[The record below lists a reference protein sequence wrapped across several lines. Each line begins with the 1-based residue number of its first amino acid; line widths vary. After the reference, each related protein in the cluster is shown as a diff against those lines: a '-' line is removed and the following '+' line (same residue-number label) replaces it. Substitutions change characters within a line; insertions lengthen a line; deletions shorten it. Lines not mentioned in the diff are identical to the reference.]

1 MDSQSIHNIIE
12 CCIKKYDNKVLKDDE
27 KDRNASGDMVSY
39 MESFLGDGVMKDK
52 KTGLRLLTAGFA
64 GILFF
69 AACGK
74 EKPEKSPLSLAI
86 ADVLK
91 AGYPMAEEAATAAM
105 ADIEGAGLAV
115 EETLFGKDGN
125 CRYIFHPEDFVPE
138 EIACA
143 NVFGTYRNG
152 WENPVLAGL
161 YEEAGEAW
169 EYLYYAEYDINGD
182 GRMDYVVVHGNPNA
196 VMEENGFCGGDIWC
210 LSKDGIYERV
220 ILPEAVYLIG
230 GTWQEPELF
239 MMTLVY
245 SYKWGSQGIAVYRDY
260 EKQEM
265 ALYGWQYHYD
275 NSDEAYERVC
285 AVTVMEEIS
294 GTVLVQTGFRLFYDD
309 AEERVR
315 IEIKGR
321 KGNPDFYQV
330 ILTDRR
336 RVFLSHGEQTCMAW
350 DGNDDG
356 YEDILYYAGYD
367 GGSGGDYDDYKLFV
381 WSEEEGK
388 YAKVQLPQCIFIDY
402 EAHKICNRG
411 QSGAP
416 HQFYEIYGL
425 QNGEYQLEKGLDL
438 YYESWDGENLVD
450 VAVYSEWGEEVE
462 RTDITGLSWE
472 ETQMLLEGKYPEF
485 NFWRQG

>member
-1 MDSQSIHNIIE
+1 M
-12 CCIKKYDNKVLKDDE
+12 KK
-27 KDRNASGDMVSY
+27 S
-39 MESFLGDGVMKDK
+39 
-52 KTGLRLLTAGFA
+52 LRILTAGFV
-64 GILFF
+64 GILLLSG
-69 AACGK
+69 CGK
-74 EKPEKSPLSLAI
+74 EQTEKSPLSLAI

-91 AGYPMAEEAATAAM
+91 AEYLAAKEAAMSAK
-105 ADIEGAGLAV
+105 ADIEGAGLTI
-115 EETLFGKDGN
+115 EEVFLGKDVN
-125 CRYIFHPEDFVPE
+125 CRYIFHPDDFVPE

-143 NVFGTYRNG
+143 NVFRTYQDGR
-152 WENPVLAGL
+152 ENPVLLGL

-182 GRMDYVVVHGNPNA
+182 GRMDYVAVHGNHDDA
-196 VMEENGFCGGDIWC
+196 MEENGYCGGDIWC

-220 ILPEAVYLIG
+220 MLPKALYLTG

-239 MMTLVY
+239 VMTLVY

-265 ALYGWQYHYD
+265 ALYGWQYNYD
-275 NSDEAYERVC
+275 NSEEAYKRVRT
-285 AVTVMEEIS
+285 VTVTEEIS
-294 GTVLVQTGFRLFYDD
+294 DTALVQTGFRLLYNDD
-309 AEERVR
+309 EERVR

-321 KGNPDFYQV
+321 EGNPDFYQV
-330 ILTDRR
+330 ILTDRK
-336 RVFLSHGEQTCMAW
+336 RVLLSQGEQTCTVW
-350 DGNDDG
+350 DGNDDS

-367 GGSGGDYDDYKLFV
+367 GGSGGDFDDYKLFV
-381 WSEEEGK
+381 WFEEEGK
-388 YAKVQLPQCIFIDY
+388 YVKTELPQCIFIDY

-411 QSGAP
+411 QVGAP
-416 HQFYEIYGL
+416 HQVYEIYGL

-438 YYESWDGENLVD
+438 YYESWDGDKMID

-472 ETQMLLEGKYPEF
+472 ETQVLLEEKYPEF

>member
-1 MDSQSIHNIIE
+1 M
-12 CCIKKYDNKVLKDDE
+12 
-27 KDRNASGDMVSY
+27 GDMVFY
-39 MESFLGDGVMKDK
+39 RESFLGVGVMKDK

-64 GILFF
+64 GILLF

-91 AGYPMAEEAATAAM
+91 AAYPMAEEAATAAM

-125 CRYIFHPEDFVPE
+125 CRYIFHPDDFVPE

-161 YEEAGEAW
+161 YEGAGEAW
-169 EYLYYAEYDINGD
+169 EYLYYTEYDINGD
-182 GRMDYVVVHGNPNA
+182 GRMDYVAVHGNPDA
-196 VMEENGFCGGDIWC
+196 AMEENGFCGGDIWC
-210 LSKDGIYERV
+210 LSRDGIYERV
-220 ILPEAVYLIG
+220 MLPEAVYLIG

-275 NSDEAYERVC
+275 NSDEAYERVR
-285 AVTVMEEIS
+285 AVTVTEEIS
-294 GTVLVQTGFRLFYDD
+294 GTVLVQTGFQLLYNDN
-309 AEERVR
+309 EERVR
-315 IEIKGR
+315 VEIKGKR
-321 KGNPDFYQV
+321 GSSDFYQV

-336 RVFLSHGEQTCMAW
+336 RVFLSHGEQTCVVW

-367 GGSGGDYDDYKLFV
+367 GGSGGDFDDYKLFV

-388 YAKVQLPQCIFIDY
+388 YVKTELPPCIFIDY
-402 EAHKICNRG
+402 EAHKIWNRG

-425 QNGEYQLEKGLDL
+425 QNGEYQLEKELDL
-438 YYESWDGENLVD
+438 YYETWNGENLVD

-462 RTDITGLSWE
+462 RTDITGLDWE